1 MDLTYTIDQ
10 VLGPKMQSK
19 HGDRY
24 HVLGTRQLLNRDRYN
39 VLFGMFVSNRYQT
52 DICLEPN
59 REKEALGHHF
69 HSLFPLQKC
78 KIQFI
83 QTEVS
88 V

>member
-1 MDLTYTIDQ
+1 MCWVQDNCYTETDTMYC
-10 VLGPKMQSK
+10 LGCWFQT
-19 HGDRY
+19 D
-24 HVLGTRQLLNRDRYN
+24 TR
-39 VLFGMFVSNRYQT
+39 QT

-59 REKEALGHHF
+59 REKEAPGHHF

-83 QTEVS
+83 QTKVS